1 MKNFQINENHTK
13 KMQIRFSMGGVK
25 IHCSRID
32 EFTQWV
38 DRIIMKKMML
48 VTCLCWMS
56 SSAFALD
63 LMQAY
68 QRAQNSDP
76 TWRAQQLQYQADQ
89 LNLGL
94 AQGNLLP
101 TVTLSGNITRK
112 SQEMSFPTDS
122 LSSSSSTSRQVALTA
137 RQPLFRWDAWQA
149 LKQVKTSLSL
159 SEVTL
164 RLQQQQHIL
173 NVSEAFFNVLRQQ
186 SLTAAYLQ
194 EEKALLEQL
203 NMMNAKLREGLVAKS
218 EVSEANAQY
227 QNARANRIATHVQL
241 VLAQEQLAQL
251 IGPYQESLAVLRD
264 DFQFQKPVPE
274 SLEAWSQL
282 AQTQNLAI
290 QQARLQRQYA
300 EDARRVEQAARYPQV
315 EAVGSYGYAK
325 QSPESIMS
333 PDGQF
338 DQVGIEMNWNV
349 FSGGRV
355 NKNVQKAVVLVQKSE
370 AELDAAIRKANTD
383 VKQAYLQVETDQAK
397 LQARQAAM
405 NSADLV
411 ARASKAQYQEGL
423 KTMVDVL
430 LAQRNAFSAKQ
441 DYLNAQY
448 DYLKH
453 VLQLKAAV
461 GQLTEQDVQE
471 MNAWL
476 IQKAI

>member
-1 MKNFQINENHTK
+1 
-13 KMQIRFSMGGVK
+13 MQIRFSMGGVK

-203 NMMNAKLREGLVAKS
+203 NMMNAKLREG
-218 EVSEANAQY
+218 
-227 QNARANRIATHVQL
+227 
-241 VLAQEQLAQL
+241 
-251 IGPYQESLAVLRD
+251 
-264 DFQFQKPVPE
+264 
-274 SLEAWSQL
+274 
-282 AQTQNLAI
+282 
-290 QQARLQRQYA
+290 
-300 EDARRVEQAARYPQV
+300 
-315 EAVGSYGYAK
+315 
-325 QSPESIMS
+325 
-333 PDGQF
+333 
-338 DQVGIEMNWNV
+338 
-349 FSGGRV
+349 
-355 NKNVQKAVVLVQKSE
+355 
-370 AELDAAIRKANTD
+370 
-383 VKQAYLQVETDQAK
+383 
-397 LQARQAAM
+397 
-405 NSADLV
+405 
-411 ARASKAQYQEGL
+411 
-423 KTMVDVL
+423 
-430 LAQRNAFSAKQ
+430 
-441 DYLNAQY
+441 
-448 DYLKH
+448 
-453 VLQLKAAV
+453 
-461 GQLTEQDVQE
+461 
-471 MNAWL
+471 
-476 IQKAI
+476 

>member
-1 MKNFQINENHTK
+1 MKSQK
-13 KMQIRFSMGGVK
+13 
-25 IHCSRID
+25 
-32 EFTQWV
+32 WV
-38 DRIIMKKMML
+38 VRKTMKKIVL
-48 VTCLCWMS
+48 SLSLLWAS
-56 SSAFALD
+56 SGVFALD
-63 LMQAY
+63 LLQAY
-68 QRAQNSDP
+68 ARAQQNDP
-76 TWRAQQLQYQADQ
+76 NWQAQQLQYQADQ
-89 LNLGL
+89 LNLGI

-112 SQEMSFPTDS
+112 SQDMSQVNSAASNDIFGSP
-122 LSSSSSTSRQVALTA
+122 SSTSRQVALTA

-173 NVSEAFFNVLRQQ
+173 NVSEAYFNVLRQQ
-186 SLTAAYLQ
+186 SLTTAYLQ

-251 IGPYQESLAVLRD
+251 IGPYRENLAVLRD

-274 SLEAWSQL
+274 RLEDWAQL
-282 AQTQNLAI
+282 AQQQNLAI
-290 QQARLQRQYA
+290 LQARLQRQYA
-300 EDARRVEQAARYPQV
+300 EDTRRVEQAARYPQV

-325 QSPESIMS
+325 QSPESVMS

-338 DQVGIEMNWNV
+338 DQIGVEMNWNV

-355 NKNVQKAVVLVQKSE
+355 SKNVQKAAVQVQKSE
-370 AELDAAIRKANTD
+370 AELDAAIRKAQTE
-383 VKQAYLQVETDQAK
+383 VKKAYLQVETDQAK

-448 DYLKH
+448 DYLNH

-461 GQLTEQDVQE
+461 GQLTEQDLQE

-476 IQKAI
+476 VQKSP

>member
-1 MKNFQINENHTK
+1 
-13 KMQIRFSMGGVK
+13 MQIRFSMGGVK
-25 IHCSRID
+25 IYCSRID
-32 EFTQWV
+32 EITEWV
-38 DRIIMKKMML
+38 DRKIMKKMML

-112 SQEMSFPTDS
+112 SQEMSFLTDS

-137 RQPLFRWDAWQA
+137 RQALFRWDAWQA

-173 NVSEAFFNVLRQQ
+173 NVSEVYFNVLRQQ

-300 EDARRVEQAARYPQV
+300 EDARRVEQSARYPQV

-355 NKNVQKAVVLVQKSE
+355 NKNVQKAAVLVQKSE
-370 AELDAAIRKANTD
+370 AELDAAIRKAHTD

>member
-1 MKNFQINENHTK
+1 MKSQK
-13 KMQIRFSMGGVK
+13 
-25 IHCSRID
+25 
-32 EFTQWV
+32 WV
-38 DRIIMKKMML
+38 VRKTMKKIVL
-48 VTCLCWMS
+48 SLSLLWAS
-56 SSAFALD
+56 SGVFALD
-63 LMQAY
+63 LLQAY
-68 QRAQNSDP
+68 ARAQQNDP
-76 TWRAQQLQYQADQ
+76 NWQAQQLQYQADQ
-89 LNLGL
+89 LNLGI

-112 SQEMSFPTDS
+112 SQDMSQVNSAASNDIFGS
-122 LSSSSSTSRQVALTA
+122 LSSTSRQVALTA

-173 NVSEAFFNVLRQQ
+173 NVSEAYFNVLRQQ
-186 SLTAAYLQ
+186 SLTTAYLQ

-251 IGPYQESLAVLRD
+251 IGPYRENLAVLRE

-274 SLEAWSQL
+274 RLEDWTQL
-282 AQTQNLAI
+282 AQQQNLAI
-290 QQARLQRQYA
+290 LQARLQRQYA
-300 EDARRVEQAARYPQV
+300 EDTRRVEQAARYPQV

-325 QSPESIMS
+325 QSPESVMS

-338 DQVGIEMNWNV
+338 DQIGVEMNWNV

-355 NKNVQKAVVLVQKSE
+355 SKNVQKAAVQVQKSE
-370 AELDAAIRKANTD
+370 AELDAAIRKAQTE
-383 VKQAYLQVETDQAK
+383 VKKAYLQVETDQAK

-448 DYLKH
+448 DYLNH

-461 GQLTEQDVQE
+461 GQLTEQDLQE

-476 IQKAI
+476 VQKSS

>member
-1 MKNFQINENHTK
+1 
-13 KMQIRFSMGGVK
+13 MQIRFSMGGVK

-32 EFTQWV
+32 EITEWV
-38 DRIIMKKMML
+38 DRKIMKKMML

-112 SQEMSFPTDS
+112 SQEMSRVNIASSSPEL

-173 NVSEAFFNVLRQQ
+173 NVSEAYFNVLRQQ
-186 SLTAAYLQ
+186 SLTTAYLQ

-251 IGPYQESLAVLRD
+251 IGPYRENLAVLRD

-274 SLEAWSQL
+274 RLEDWAQL
-282 AQTQNLAI
+282 AQQQNLAI
-290 QQARLQRQYA
+290 LQARLQRQYA

-325 QSPESIMS
+325 QSPESVMS

-338 DQVGIEMNWNV
+338 DQIGVEMNWNV

-355 NKNVQKAVVLVQKSE
+355 SKNVQKAAVQVQKSE
-370 AELDAAIRKANTD
+370 AELDAAIRKAQTD
-383 VKQAYLQVETDQAK
+383 VKKAYLQVETDQAK

-448 DYLKH
+448 DYLNH

-461 GQLTEQDVQE
+461 GQLTEQDLQE

-476 IQKAI
+476 VQKSS